1 MQEIANRP
9 IAKAEMLIRRPVA
22 EAFEAFVD
30 PAITSKFWFSKGSGR
45 LEIGNEVTW
54 DWEMYNFSV
63 PVKVKE
69 VEQNVRIVVEWLAY
83 GAPTSIEWVFTA
95 RPDGT
100 TFVSVTNSGFT
111 GSDAEVVQ
119 HALDATEGF
128 AFVLAGAKAYLEHKI
143 QLNVVPDR
151 FPDGLTNDLP
161 EPIIIQEEQL
171 PRAPGSEP
179 VAAKSATLP
188 EKPEDWPI
196 HFELHLNAGDLDSV
210 MSLYEPGARFVT
222 QSGEILVGRD
232 QIRKVIG
239 GLIQSRTRMTARVL
253 RAIVLHDLAVLYT
266 DFQGT
271 TVDDS
276 GETIDFPS
284 KAVELLRRQPDGT
297 WKLIVGD
304 PNARGGTVS

>member
-30 PAITSKFWFSKGSGR
+30 PAITSKFWFSNGSGR
-45 LEIGNEVTW
+45 LEAGNEITW

-69 VEQNVRIVVEWLAY
+69 VEQNARIVVEWLAY

-171 PRAPGSEP
+171 PRAPSSEP

-266 DFQGT
+266 DFQGN
-271 TVDDS
+271 D
-276 GETIDFPS
+276 
-284 KAVELLRRQPDGT
+284 RR
-297 WKLIVGD
+297 
-304 PNARGGTVS
+304 

>member
-1 MQEIANRP
+1 M
-9 IAKAEMLIRRPVA
+9 
-22 EAFEAFVD
+22 
-30 PAITSKFWFSKGSGR
+30 
-45 LEIGNEVTW
+45 
-54 DWEMYNFSV
+54 
-63 PVKVKE
+63 KVKE

-151 FPDGLTNDLP
+151 TRRLS
-161 EPIIIQEEQL
+161 QRS
-171 PRAPGSEP
+171 PRADHYPRGAIAPCARLEP

-210 MSLYEPGARFVT
+210 MSLYKPGARFVT

-284 KAVELLRRQPDGT
+284 KAVELLRRQPDRN